1 MKHNLLLVILAL
13 LLSAC
18 VRSASASGTVTLTPM
33 YPVPSDPR
41 PTLTPFSGPLTVTV
55 NLNGEPQGDWAGWQ
69 IRHERTPDVLEPNC
83 TLYQSPDSTHH
94 WKQWIGKCI
103 YQSLDEIFSL
113 PWVNNDIVAAV
124 QDADGRLVALYTSGD
139 ER

>member
-1 MKHNLLLVILAL
+1 
-13 LLSAC
+13 
-18 VRSASASGTVTLTPM
+18 
-33 YPVPSDPR
+33 
-41 PTLTPFSGPLTVTV
+41 VTV

-69 IRHERTPDVLEPNC
+69 IRHEPTPDLLEPNC
-83 TLYQSPDSTHH
+83 TLYQSPDSTSL
-94 WKQWIGKCI
+94 WEQWIGKCV

>member
-1 MKHNLLLVILAL
+1 MKHSILLVILAL

-18 VRSASASGTVTLTPM
+18 VRSASAPVTVTLTPK
-33 YPVPSDPR
+33 YPLPSDPR
-41 PTLTPFSGPLTVTV
+41 PTLTPLSGPLTVTV

-69 IRHERTPDVLEPNC
+69 IRHERTPDFLEPNC

-94 WKQWIGKCI
+94 WKQWIGKCV

-124 QDADGRLVALYTSGD
+124 QDADGRLVALYTSGSG
-139 ER
+139 R

>member
-18 VRSASASGTVTLTPM
+18 VRSASAPVTVALTPM

-41 PTLTPFSGPLTVTV
+41 PTLTPLSGPLTVTV

-69 IRHERTPDVLEPNC
+69 IRHERTPDFLEPNC

-94 WKQWIGKCI
+94 WKQWIGKCV

-113 PWVNNDIVAAV
+113 PWVNNNIVAAV

>member
-1 MKHNLLLVILAL
+1 MKHSILLVILAL

-18 VRSASASGTVTLTPM
+18 VRSASAPVTVTLTPK
-33 YPVPSDPR
+33 YPLPSDPR
-41 PTLTPFSGPLTVTV
+41 PTLTPLSGPLTVTV

-69 IRHERTPDVLEPNC
+69 IRHERTPDFLEPNC

>member
-18 VRSASASGTVTLTPM
+18 VRSASAPGTVTLTPK

-69 IRHERTPDVLEPNC
+69 IRHEPTPDLLEPNC
-83 TLYQSPDSTHH
+83 TLYQSPDSTSL
-94 WKQWIGKCI
+94 WEQWIGKCV

-113 PWVNNDIVAAV
+113 PWVNNNIVAAV

>member
-18 VRSASASGTVTLTPM
+18 VRSASAPVTVTLTPK

-69 IRHERTPDVLEPNC
+69 IRHERTPDFLEPNC
-83 TLYQSPDSTHH
+83 TLYQSPDSTSL
-94 WKQWIGKCI
+94 WEQWIGKCV

-113 PWVNNDIVAAV
+113 PWVNNNIVAAV